1 MANELI
7 LICSVVFIYGSAIT
21 GYALFGKTGLYCI
34 SVIASILANIEVTI
48 LINAFG
54 MEQTLGNILFAVTF
68 LITDILSEC
77 EGKKAAQ
84 TAVYAGIFS
93 SVFFLVLSQSWMLY
107 TPSESDVMMP
117 SIKTVFSSTPRMI
130 LASLVVYA
138 ISQMFDVWL
147 YHKWWKLTE
156 KKTGSKRSFLWLR
169 NNGSTLI
176 SQLLN
181 TALFTAFAFWGTYD
195 IPTLISIFLSSYIIY
210 VFTSL
215 LDTPFVYL
223 ARKIHDKKL
232 SIESKKV

>member
-107 TPSESDVMMP
+107 TPSEADTMMP

-156 KKTGSKRSFLWLR
+156 KKSGSKRSFLWLR

-176 SQLLN
+176 SQLMN

>member
-107 TPSESDVMMP
+107 TPSEADTMMP

-147 YHKWWKLTE
+147 YHK
-156 KKTGSKRSFLWLR
+156 
-169 NNGSTLI
+169 
-176 SQLLN
+176 
-181 TALFTAFAFWGTYD
+181 
-195 IPTLISIFLSSYIIY
+195 
-210 VFTSL
+210 
-215 LDTPFVYL
+215 
-223 ARKIHDKKL
+223 
-232 SIESKKV
+232 